1 MITSSLLDEKSITIS
16 DMDKKLYKIK
26 INGYKSIKN
35 CEIDLKDINVL
46 IGSNGAGKSNFIS
59 AFKFLQ
65 AIIDQELGIFAST
78 NGLSSLFYDGLKVTD
93 KIDMEFFF
101 GYNSYGFSLIP
112 SNDNKLIFDS
122 EFLSYNNVAT
132 FSRTSPYGR
141 GHSESL
147 WRNGVGNNMDLYA
160 NSVFENIS
168 WRVYHF
174 HDTSSN
180 ARVKQSHKVINNVM
194 FQQDAGNLAA
204 FLLRLRNNY
213 PKHYQ
218 SITSTI
224 RTIAPFFSDF
234 ILVPNDDNE
243 SIVLKWRERGCDD
256 AFGVSQ
262 LSDGTLR
269 FICLATL
276 LLQPVELMPTTIII
290 DEPELGLHPFAIY
303 IFSELV
309 KSVSKKKQIIISTQS
324 VELLNYF
331 EPEDVIVVD
340 NKKDQGSSFKR
351 LSSEELKGWLDLDYS
366 LGDLWNKNVFGG
378 RTNL

>member
-1 MITSSLLDEKSITIS
+1 MLTSNLLAERSIIVS
-16 DMDKKLYKIK
+16 DMEKRLYKIK
-26 INGYKSIKN
+26 ICGYKSIKN

-46 IGSNGAGKSNFIS
+46 IGGNGSGKSNFIS
-59 AFKFLQ
+59 AFKLLQ

-78 NGLSSLFYDGLKVTD
+78 NGISSLFYDGLKATE
-93 KIDMEFFF
+93 KIEMEFFF
-101 GYNSYGFSLIP
+101 GCNSYGFSLIP
-112 SNDNKLIFDS
+112 SNDNKLIFND
-122 EFLSYNNVAT
+122 EFLTHDNT
-132 FSRTSPYGR
+132 FSEKSYYGR

-147 WRNGVGNNMDLYA
+147 WRNGVGNDMDIYA
-160 NSVFENIS
+160 KSVFENIS

-174 HDTSSN
+174 HDTSAN
-180 ARVKQSHKVINNVM
+180 ARVKQAHKVANNVM

-204 FLLRLRNNY
+204 FLLRLKNNY

-218 SITSTI
+218 AIVSTI
-224 RTIAPFFSDF
+224 RIIAPFFSDF
-234 ILVPNDDNE
+234 VLVPDDDNE

-303 IFSELV
+303 IFSEIV
-309 KSVSKKKQIIISTQS
+309 KSVSQKKQIIISTQS
-324 VELLNYF
+324 AELLNYF

-340 NKKDQGSSFKR
+340 NKKDKGSSFKR

>member
-1 MITSSLLDEKSITIS
+1 
-16 DMDKKLYKIK
+16 MDKRLFKIK

-35 CEIDLKDINVL
+35 CEIDLRDINVL

-59 AFKFLQ
+59 AFKLLQ

-78 NGLSSLFYDGLKVTD
+78 NGISSLFYDGMKVTD
-93 KIDMEFFF
+93 KIEMEFFF

-122 EFLSYNNVAT
+122 EFLSYENAAT
-132 FSRTSPYGR
+132 FSHKSPYGR

-147 WRNGVGNNMDLYA
+147 WRNGVGNNMDIYA
-160 NSVFENIS
+160 KSVFENIS

-174 HDTSSN
+174 HDTSAN

-218 SITSTI
+218 EIINTI
-224 RTIAPFFSDF
+224 RIIAPFFSDF
-234 ILVPNDDNE
+234 VLVPDDNSE
-243 SIVLKWRERGCDD
+243 SITLKWRERGCDD
-256 AFGVSQ
+256 TFSVSQ

-269 FICLATL
+269 FVCLTTL
-276 LLQPVELMPTTIII
+276 LLQPIELMPTTIII

-303 IFSELV
+303 IFSEIV
-309 KSVSKKKQIIISTQS
+309 KSVSQKKQIIISTQS
-324 VELLNYF
+324 TELLNCF

-340 NKKDQGSSFKR
+340 NNKGHGSVFKR
-351 LSSEELKGWLDLDYS
+351 LSSEELKDWLDLDYS